1 MALLLALFFHN
12 SLVQNVIIYLVDIW
26 HYAIYWIIL
35 HKTVAY
41 ISHIYGNIYIYIYIC
56 IYIYIYI

>member
-12 SLVQNVIIYLVDIW
+12 SLVQNIIIYLVDIW

-35 HKTVAY
+35 HITVAY
-41 ISHIYGNIYIYIYIC
+41 VVDIYCNMC
-56 IYIYIYI
+56 ITGEGYRYL

>member
-12 SLVQNVIIYLVDIW
+12 SLVQNTIIYLVDIW

-35 HKTVAY
+35 HITVAY
-41 ISHIYGNIYIYIYIC
+41 VVDIYCNMC
-56 IYIYIYI
+56 ITGEGYR